1 MLSNN
6 PNRQQQVHSTML
18 LPFQEQ
24 AFNYRNNTVNIVIEL
39 IFILDWLDKN
49 LESIHEMEK
58 MPGEAHSKMRLPFPK
73 WAFNSGN
80 NTVDIVI
87 ELIFILDWLDKNLES
102 IHEMEEMPG
111 DALK

>member
-1 MLSNN
+1 
-6 PNRQQQVHSTML
+6 
-18 LPFQEQ
+18 
-24 AFNYRNNTVNIVIEL
+24 
-39 IFILDWLDKN
+39 
-49 LESIHEMEK
+49 